1 MAGVIA
7 GDSNVAISKPDRLA
21 QLRASIGKDMA
32 RDSDVGKKKPL
43 KLKTGSFDRNAAM
56 ARMGVVA
63 GASFAG
69 HTLGN
74 LFRSKEDKERR
85 NREFYI
91 RQAQFLA
98 DELGQL
104 KGSVMKVGQ
113 MLSVYGQYFMPPE
126 AIDVLRSL
134 QDSSPPVAWEDLEP
148 VVVQRLGRDRLAE
161 IDIDPEPLA
170 AASLGQ
176 VHRATR
182 KSDGRQLCVKI
193 QYPRLADA
201 IDSDI
206 RTLTQIV
213 RLARLVPKGVEL
225 NAIMEEVREM
235 IYREVDYDRE
245 LRMTREFSERL
256 AEDPRFVV
264 PEVFPEY
271 STETVLVT
279 SFEEAHHVQSE
290 TVQTLEQHR
299 RDAIGFQA
307 LELFCREF
315 FVWGIVQTDPHF
327 GNYKVRVNA
336 DGNDQLVLIDFGA
349 TREFAPRFLG
359 CYYDVV
365 TGAYEGDAKRLID
378 GAIGISLLRRDS
390 PQHVFDAF
398 AKVGMLM
405 IEPFSKN
412 PPAELTNAQ
421 GAYRWGESDLPF
433 RVSRAVSDAAISR
446 WFRIPPR
453 EIVFLHRRL
462 GGVFVLL
469 AVLNAE
475 VDSHELLGSYL
486 YRASERSD
494 TEHH

>member
-1 MAGVIA
+1 MANQ
-7 GDSNVAISKPDRLA
+7 SDR
-21 QLRASIGKDMA
+21 KD
-32 RDSDVGKKKPL
+32 RKPL

-56 ARMGVVA
+56 ARMGMVA
-63 GASFAG
+63 GAQFAG

-74 LFRSKEDKERR
+74 MFRSSESKARR
-85 NREFYI
+85 NRDFYV

-126 AIDVLRSL
+126 AIEVLRSL
-134 QDSSPPVAWEDLEP
+134 QDDSPPVAWEELAPIVAE
-148 VVVQRLGRDRLAE
+148 RLGENRLAE
-161 IDIDPEPLA
+161 IEIDPEPLA

-176 VHRATR
+176 VHRARR
-182 KSDGRQLCVKI
+182 KSDGLELCVKI

-213 RLARLVPKGVEL
+213 RLARLVPKGMEL

-245 LRMTREFSERL
+245 LRMTREFAERL
-256 AEDPRFVV
+256 ADDERYVV
-264 PEVFPEY
+264 PQVFPEY

-279 SFEEAHHVQSE
+279 SFESAHHVQSDAVTE
-290 TVQTLEQHR
+290 ISQER
-299 RDAIGFQA
+299 RNDLARNA
-307 LELFCREF
+307 LDLFFREF
-315 FVWGIVQTDPHF
+315 FVWGMVQTDPHF
-327 GNYKVRVNA
+327 GNYKIRLRE
-336 DGNDQLVLIDFGA
+336 DGPDQMVLLDFGA

-359 CYYDVV
+359 AYYDVV
-365 TGAYEGDAKRLID
+365 TGAFEKDAKRLID
-378 GAIGISLLRRDS
+378 GAIGINLLRRDS

-405 IEPFSKN
+405 IEPFADDA
-412 PPAELTNAQ
+412 PDELLDAD
-421 GAYRWGESDLPF
+421 GAYCWGESDLPF

-453 EIVFLHRRL
+453 EIVFLHRRM
-462 GGVFVLL
+462 GGVFVLM
-469 AVLNAE
+469 AVLDARI
-475 VDSHELLGSYL
+475 DTRDMLASYL
-486 YRASERSD
+486 YREDVQQETSTSA
-494 TEHH
+494 

>member
-1 MAGVIA
+1 MATKS
-7 GDSNVAISKPDRLA
+7 DDRGG
-21 QLRASIGKDMA
+21 RK
-32 RDSDVGKKKPL
+32 RPL

-63 GASFAG
+63 GAHYAG

-74 LFRSKEDKERR
+74 LFRSKADRDKR
-85 NREFYI
+85 NREFYV
-91 RQAQFLA
+91 RQAQYLA

-113 MLSVYGQYFMPPE
+113 MLSVYGQYFMAPE
-126 AIDVLRSL
+126 AIEVLRSL
-134 QDSSPPVAWEDLEP
+134 QDDSPPVAWEELEP
-148 VVVQRLGRDRLAE
+148 VLIERLGRRRLAE
-161 IDIDPEPLA
+161 LEIDPRPLA

-176 VHRATR
+176 VHRARR
-182 KSDGRQLCVKI
+182 KADGRELCVKI
-193 QYPRLADA
+193 QYPHLADA
-201 IDSDI
+201 IGSDI

-213 RLARLVPKGVEL
+213 RMARLVPKGMEL
-225 NAIMEEVREM
+225 TSIMEEVREM

-245 LRMTREFSERL
+245 LRMTREFGERL
-256 AEDPRFVV
+256 SGDDRYVV
-264 PEVFPEY
+264 PQVFPEY

-279 SFEEAHHVQSE
+279 SYEQADHVQSAA
-290 TVQTLEQHR
+290 VRALSQAR
-299 RDAIGFQA
+299 RDQLGDHA
-307 LELFCREF
+307 LNLFFREF

-327 GNYKVRVNA
+327 GNYKVRRRD
-336 DGNDQLVLIDFGA
+336 DGQDQLVLLDFGA

-359 CYYDVV
+359 SYYDVV
-365 TGAYEGDAKRLID
+365 AGAFERNARQLID
-378 GAIGISLLRRDS
+378 GAIGINLLRRDS

-405 IEPFSKN
+405 IEPFSAQ
-412 PPAELTNAQ
+412 PPVELVNAE
-421 GAYRWGESDLPF
+421 GAYRWGESDLPY

-453 EIVFLHRRL
+453 EIVFLHRRM

-475 VDSHELLGSYL
+475 LAARDLLASYL
-486 YRASERSD
+486 YRKDGALAPDS
-494 TEHH
+494 

>member
-1 MAGVIA
+1 MAN
-7 GDSNVAISKPDRLA
+7 SSDR
-21 QLRASIGKDMA
+21 KA
-32 RDSDVGKKKPL
+32 RKPL

-56 ARMGVVA
+56 ARMGMMA
-63 GASFAG
+63 GAQFAG

-74 LFRSKEDKERR
+74 MFRSKESKERR
-85 NREFYI
+85 NRDFYV

-126 AIDVLRSL
+126 AIEVLRSL
-134 QDSSPPVAWEDLEP
+134 QDDSPPVAWEELEP
-148 VVVQRLGRDRLAE
+148 VVVQRLGEKRLTE
-161 IDIDPEPLA
+161 LEIDPEPLA

-176 VHRATR
+176 VHRARR
-182 KSDGRQLCVKI
+182 KSDGLELCVKI

-213 RLARLVPKGVEL
+213 RLARLVPKGMEL

-245 LRMTREFSERL
+245 LRMTREFSTRL
-256 AEDPRFVV
+256 EGDDRYVV
-264 PEVFPEY
+264 PRVFPEY

-279 SFEEAHHVQSE
+279 SFEQAHHVQSE
-290 TVQTLEQHR
+290 AVQQLEQSR
-299 RDAIGFQA
+299 RDALGSQA
-307 LELFCREF
+307 LDLFFREF

-327 GNYKVRVNA
+327 GNYKIRVRE
-336 DGNDQLVLIDFGA
+336 DGPDQLVLLDFGA

-359 CYYDVV
+359 SYYDVV
-365 TGAYEGDAKRLID
+365 TGAFEKDAKRLID
-378 GAIGISLLRRDS
+378 GAIGINLLRRDS

-405 IEPFSKN
+405 IEPFADD
-412 PPAELTNAQ
+412 PPEELVNAD

-453 EIVFLHRRL
+453 EIVFLHRRM

-469 AVLNAE
+469 AVLDAE
-475 VDSHELLGSYL
+475 IDARDMLATYL
-486 YRASERSD
+486 YREAEAESSPENA
-494 TEHH
+494 

>member
-1 MAGVIA
+1 MA
-7 GDSNVAISKPDRLA
+7 DPSKGGR
-21 QLRASIGKDMA
+21 
-32 RDSDVGKKKPL
+32 KKPL

-56 ARMGVVA
+56 ARMGMVA
-63 GASFAG
+63 GAQYAG

-74 LFRSKEDKERR
+74 LFRNKADREAR
-85 NREFYI
+85 NRDFYV

-126 AIDVLRSL
+126 AIEVLRSL
-134 QDSSPPVAWEDLEP
+134 QDDSPPVAWSDLEP
-148 VVVQRLGRDRLAE
+148 VVVERLGRRRLDE
-161 IDIDPEPLA
+161 LEIDPEPLA

-176 VHRATR
+176 VHRAWR
-182 KSDGRQLCVKI
+182 RSDGRELCVKV

-213 RLARLVPKGVEL
+213 RLARLVPKGMEL

-245 LRMTREFSERL
+245 LRMTREFAERL
-256 AEDPRFVV
+256 ADDDRFVV

-279 SFEEAHHVQSE
+279 SYESAHHVQSE
-290 TVQTLEQHR
+290 AVKQLDQAR
-299 RDAIGFQA
+299 RNALGEQA
-307 LELFCREF
+307 LELFLREF
-315 FVWGIVQTDPHF
+315 FVWGMVQTDPHF
-327 GNYKVRVNA
+327 GNYKIRLNSE
-336 DGNDQLVLIDFGA
+336 GPDQLVLLDFGA

-359 CYYDVV
+359 SYYAVV
-365 TGAYEGDAKRLID
+365 TGAFHEDAEQLID
-378 GAIGISLLRRDS
+378 GAIGINLLRRDS

-398 AKVGMLM
+398 ARVGMLV
-405 IEPFSKN
+405 IEPFGRH
-412 PPAELTNAQ
+412 PPDALVTAD

-433 RVSRAVSDAAISR
+433 RVSRAISDAAISR

-453 EIVFLHRRL
+453 EIVFLHRRM

-469 AVLNAE
+469 AVLDAE
-475 VDSHELLGSYL
+475 IKGRPMLAHYLEREDVQHE
-486 YRASERSD
+486 R
-494 TEHH
+494 EHRQSQ

>member
-1 MAGVIA
+1 MA
-7 GDSNVAISKPDRLA
+7 K
-21 QLRASIGKDMA
+21 K
-32 RDSDVGKKKPL
+32 SDKGRRKPL

-56 ARMGVVA
+56 ARMGVMA

-74 LFRSKEDKERR
+74 LFRSKEGREQR
-85 NREFYI
+85 NSEFYVK
-91 RQAQFLA
+91 QAEFLA

-126 AIDVLRSL
+126 AIEVLRSL
-134 QDSSPPVAWEDLEP
+134 QDDSPPVAWADLEP
-148 VVVQRLGRDRLAE
+148 VVIERLGRQRLSE
-161 IDIDPEPLA
+161 IEIDPEPLA

-182 KSDGRQLCVKI
+182 KSDGRQLCVKV

-206 RTLTQIV
+206 RTLTNIV

-225 NAIMEEVREM
+225 TSIMEEVREM

-256 AEDPRFVV
+256 ADDDRYVV

-279 SFEEAHHVQSE
+279 SFEAADHVQSE
-290 TVQTLEQHR
+290 RVKQLSQER
-299 RDAIGFQA
+299 RNA
-307 LELFCREF
+307 LGESGLNLFFLEF
-315 FVWGIVQTDPHF
+315 FDWGIVQTDPHF
-327 GNYKVRVNA
+327 GNYKVRVN
-336 DGNDQLVLIDFGA
+336 DNGDDQLVLLDFGA

-359 CYYDVV
+359 AYYDTVA
-365 TGAYEGDAKRLID
+365 GAFEGDAQKLVD
-378 GAIGISLLRRDS
+378 GAIGINLLRRDS
-390 PQHVFDAF
+390 PQHVFDSF
-398 AKVGMLM
+398 AKVGMLI
-405 IEPFSKN
+405 IEPFRKQ
-412 PPAELTNAQ
+412 PPAELSTAD
-421 GAYRWGESDLPF
+421 GRYKWGESDLF
-433 RVSRAVSDAAISR
+433 WRVSRAVQDAAISR

-469 AVLNAE
+469 SVFKTELN
-475 VDSHELLGSYL
+475 SHDLLAHYL
-486 YRASERSD
+486 YHAENRVQPDA
-494 TEHH
+494 

>member
-1 MAGVIA
+1 MA
-7 GDSNVAISKPDRLA
+7 K
-21 QLRASIGKDMA
+21 K
-32 RDSDVGKKKPL
+32 SDEGRRKPL

-56 ARMGVVA
+56 ARMGVMA

-74 LFRSKEDKERR
+74 LFRSKEEREQR
-85 NREFYI
+85 NREFYVK
-91 RQAQFLA
+91 QAQFLA

-126 AIDVLRSL
+126 AIEVLRSL
-134 QDSSPPVAWEDLEP
+134 QDDSPPVAWEDLEP
-148 VVVQRLGRDRLAE
+148 VVVERLGRKRLSE
-161 IDIDPEPLA
+161 IEIDPEPLA

-176 VHRATR
+176 VHRARR
-182 KSDGRQLCVKI
+182 KADGRELCIKV

-206 RTLTQIV
+206 RTLTNIV

-225 NAIMEEVREM
+225 TSIMEEVREM

-256 AEDPRFVV
+256 AGDERYVV

-279 SFEEAHHVQSE
+279 SFEGADHVQSDR
-290 TVQTLEQHR
+290 VKQLPQAR
-299 RDAIGFQA
+299 RNA
-307 LELFCREF
+307 LGESALNLFFLEF
-315 FVWGIVQTDPHF
+315 FDWGIVQTDPHF
-327 GNYKVRVNA
+327 GNYKVRVND
-336 DGNDQLVLIDFGA
+336 DGTDQLVLIDFGA

-359 CYYDVV
+359 SYYNTVA
-365 TGAYEGDAKRLID
+365 GAFEGDAKKLID
-378 GAIGISLLRRDS
+378 GAIGINLLRRDS
-390 PQHVFDAF
+390 PQHVFDDF
-398 AKVGMLM
+398 AKVGMLI
-405 IEPFSKN
+405 IEPFRKQ
-412 PPAELTNAQ
+412 PPPELSTVD
-421 GAYRWGESDLPF
+421 GEYKWGESDLF
-433 RVSRAVSDAAISR
+433 WRVSKAVQDAAISR

-469 AVLNAE
+469 SVFNTELN
-475 VDSHELLGSYL
+475 SHDLLAQYL
-486 YRASERSD
+486 YHAESRVQPDA
-494 TEHH
+494 